1 MAVGVRTDDDIK
13 KDIIGQLSWDA
24 RIEASDIEVA
34 IGEGQVILSG
44 TVPTYRARRTV
55 EEDIRAIPGVQA
67 IRNSLAV
74 KHPHAAELPTD
85 QELKM
90 RIQSIFRWQPD
101 IEPLSIEVSV
111 QGGWVTLRGRVD
123 AHWKKPRA
131 ERLICNVSGIVGV
144 DNQIVVSP
152 GAERGDDEEIEQ
164 QVRAALE
171 RNIQIEADQIAIRVH
186 EGVVTVTGVA
196 PTLSARRQ
204 VQEVIENMEAGIVG
218 IENDVTLE

>member
-24 RIEASDIEVA
+24 RVQASDIDVEV
-34 IGEGQVILSG
+34 GEGQVVLSG
-44 TVPTYRARRTV
+44 SVPTYLARRTV

-74 KHPHAAELPTD
+74 KHSHAAELPTD
-85 QELKM
+85 QELKV

-101 IEPLSIEVSV
+101 IEPLPIEVSV

-131 ERLICNVSGIVGV
+131 ERLIWNVYGIVGV

-152 GAERGDDEEIEQ
+152 GEERREDEEIEQ

-171 RNIQIEADQIAIRVH
+171 RNIQIEADRIGIHVH

-196 PTLSARRQ
+196 PTLSACRQ
-204 VQEVIENMEAGIVG
+204 VQEVIENMAAGIAA
-218 IENDVTLE
+218 IENHMTLE